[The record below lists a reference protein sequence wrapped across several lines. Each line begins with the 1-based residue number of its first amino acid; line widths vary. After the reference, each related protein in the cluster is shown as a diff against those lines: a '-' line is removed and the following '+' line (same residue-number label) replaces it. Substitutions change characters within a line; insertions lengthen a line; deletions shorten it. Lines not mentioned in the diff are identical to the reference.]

1 MNKIHRHNYQQR
13 YRYFRRVYLVNSFE
27 YPSLLNDTVVTTHR
41 ELLNSM
47 ILIKYVLH
55 KIVIYR
61 VVIYRN
67 NFLKEPDVNTNEHL
81 SATSRLVI
89 HFFICVIERYFRV
102 KSSTIP
108 TI

>member
-13 YRYFRRVYLVNSFE
+13 YRYFRRMYLVNSFE
-27 YPSLLNDTVVTTHR
+27 YPSLLNGTVVTTHR
-41 ELLNSM
+41 ELLNSI

-55 KIVIYR
+55 KIVIYK
-61 VVIYRN
+61 N

-89 HFFICVIERYFRV
+89 HFLFVL
-102 KSSTIP
+102 
-108 TI
+108 